1 MTHFEIIAK
10 AFRHNTGR
18 KFLDSGDHY
27 GRHYEKP
34 PIDLSDPIA
43 TLDVWRNDV
52 SGSMETAAYLNAQCN
67 VDREIQDRFDEWA
80 ALEENSEMSWFEAG
94 ETFATEV
101 LGLTQ
106 FARNN
111 TYNTENDLTQNYV
124 WEVYGEEDG
133 SRGDWLYND
142 DALMVVYAHTG
153 CDVRGG
159 YAYPLFLR
167 STTDYAIP
175 VDMCVEY
182 RILEARRDGEV
193 IEDHGLDERWSNGYS
208 SNPSYQLSNDIERV
222 FKFTQTPTT
231 VVVKLRS
238 GEVALIYVSEPSW

>member
-1 MTHFEIIAK
+1 MTNFEIIAK
-10 AFRHNTGR
+10 AFRHNTG
-18 KFLDSGDHY
+18 KSFLDSGDHY

-34 PIDLSDPIA
+34 PIDPSDPIA
-43 TLDVWRNDV
+43 TLDVWGNDV
-52 SGSMETAAYLNAQCN
+52 CGSMETAAYLNARCN
-67 VDREIQDRFDEWA
+67 VDREIQDRFDEWV
-80 ALEENSEMSWFEAG
+80 ALEENSEMNWFEAG

-106 FARNN
+106 FAQDN
-111 TYNTENDLTQNYV
+111 TYNSENDLTQNYV
-124 WEVYGEEDG
+124 WEVYGEEGDKD
-133 SRGDWLYND
+133 DWLYND

-238 GEVALIYVSEPSW
+238 GEVALIYVSEPSR